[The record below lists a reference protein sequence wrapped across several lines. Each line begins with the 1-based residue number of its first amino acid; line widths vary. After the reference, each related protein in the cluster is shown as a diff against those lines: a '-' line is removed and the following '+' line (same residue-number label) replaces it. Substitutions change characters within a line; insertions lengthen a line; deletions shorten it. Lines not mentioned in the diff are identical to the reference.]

1 MTADDA
7 RVLLDPPDGP
17 SDRPFEA
24 LDVLEERFGEVVEAE
39 VLSAAADLLERDG
52 TEWFPA
58 AFEGDSER
66 SPPDEGPETEDNEF
80 DPVEPDDVL
89 QALRSV
95 DAHPEE
101 KRAVAKALKAY
112 EVWALEHDPDI
123 GEALRDRD
131 FATDLVLRRLAEAR
145 RTLLLGPRKG
155 LADPAPDGE
164 RPGIGHNR
172 PPPDEAEKRT
182 EGWMSPLDEAALDQ
196 ELVDMEAEVSKPE
209 PRVATIGNGIR
220 RLFDTVAEVRDV
232 LRRRGGRQ
240 RWSGACRRAPRL
252 GDHREPGWLPR

>member
-1 MTADDA
+1 MSASRDPEDDRDDAELGSLDPEDQEVFVVRWFRRRFVTADDA

-145 RTLLLGPRKG
+145 RTLLLGPRK
-155 LADPAPDGE
+155 APGGP
-164 RPGIGHNR
+164 RAGR
-172 PPPDEAEKRT
+172 R
-182 EGWMSPLDEAALDQ
+182 AAWHRAQ
-196 ELVDMEAEVSKPE
+196 PTA
-209 PRVATIGNGIR
+209 AG
-220 RLFDTVAEVRDV
+220 
-232 LRRRGGRQ
+232 RGGE
-240 RWSGACRRAPRL
+240 AHRRMDESA
-252 GDHREPGWLPR
+252 G